1 MKKICFITTIS
12 STLESFVLNTA
23 KYLHENTD
31 WNISFICDENE
42 EFKNNLPDYIH
53 YYPIPMKRG
62 ISLTGIKS
70 MNQMRKI
77 FKEQKFDLIQ
87 YSTPNA
93 SLYASLAGFLTRT
106 PIRLYCQW
114 GMVYVGFSGIKRKIF
129 KLIEKLICGLSTWI
143 EPDSY
148 SNLEFA
154 HKEKLYNKNKGSVVW
169 NGSACGIDINKF
181 DYANNKLYRKE
192 IRNKLNIEDNKFIF
206 GFVGRITRDKG
217 INELFEA
224 SKRIMEKNKDIMLM
238 LVGSEET
245 DGTINKELYKW
256 SKENKQV
263 IYCGYTKEVEKYLCA
278 IDCYILPSYREGF
291 GMGTI
296 EAEAMG
302 VPVIVTDIPGPI
314 DAMKKDV
321 TGLIVKKADVR
332 SLKKAMIKLLENR
345 DLCIEY
351 GKNGVEFVTNNF
363 EQQTFFNYIKM
374 DREDLFNKYLNES
387 RRKK

>member
-1 MKKICFITTIS
+1 MRKVCYITTVS
-12 STLESFVLNTA
+12 KSLESFVLNTA
-23 KYLHENTD
+23 IYLHD
-31 WNISFICDENE
+31 VAGWDISFICNDDED
-42 EFKNNLPDYIH
+42 FKNKIPDYIH
-53 YYPIPMKRG
+53 YYPVSMKRG
-62 ISLTGIKS
+62 ISLSGIKA
-70 MNQMRKI
+70 MFKMVGIFRKR
-77 FKEQKFDLIQ
+77 KFDLIQ
-87 YSTPNA
+87 FSTPNA
-93 SLYASLAGFLTRT
+93 SLYASMAGIIAGI

-114 GMVYVGFSGIKRKIF
+114 GMAYVGFTGIKRVVFKI
-129 KLIEKLICGLSTWI
+129 IEKFICRLSTWI

-148 SNLEFA
+148 SNLDFA
-154 HKEKLYNKNKGSVVW
+154 HKEKLYSINKGSVIW
-169 NGSACGIDINKF
+169 TGSACGINLDKFNYMNKDKYRIDI
-181 DYANNKLYRKE
+181 RK
-192 IRNKLNIEDNKFIF
+192 KLNIPSDAFVF

-224 SKRIMEKNKDIMLM
+224 SRETIENNNAYLL
-238 LVGSEET
+238 LVGNEEI
-245 DGTINKELYKW
+245 DGNINKELHNW
-256 SKENKQV
+256 SKKNTKV
-263 IYCGYTKEVEKYLCA
+263 IYCGVIHNVEQYLSA
-278 IDCYILPSYREGF
+278 MDCCILPSYREGF
-291 GMGTI
+291 GMSVI

-363 EQQTFFNYIKM
+363 EQQTLFNYIKM

-387 RRKK
+387 RREK